1 MSAREIAVLLV
12 VLGLLQVFLAVAA
25 RLLDRRLPVA
35 AATVGIGFPLLFLA
49 PWLLTSR
56 LLVPSND
63 LAAAIPGA
71 APMAAPDPH
80 SLLNDVVYQLVP
92 WELEVRHALAA
103 RRLPLWSDSLEGGSS
118 PWVNPQSGVLSPI
131 AFLARPLPIQHH
143 STAAHAI
150 KMTIALEGV
159 WLLASA
165 LGAGT
170 LAAAIGGLGFA
181 LSGGIQSWALLPPSA
196 AAAGRPGWRWRRS
209 RSCGGR
215 ARDAWRSARS

>member
-1 MSAREIAVLLV
+1 MSASEIAVLLA

-25 RLLDRRLPVA
+25 RLLDRRLSIA

-63 LAAAIPGA
+63 LAKAIPGA
-71 APMAAPDPH
+71 TPMAVPDPH

-103 RRLPLWSDSLEGGSS
+103 GRLPLWSDSLEGGSS

-143 STAAHAI
+143 STASHAI
-150 KMTIALEGV
+150 KMTIALEGT

-165 LGAGT
+165 LGAGP
-170 LAAAIGGLGFA
+170 LAAAIGGLA
-181 LSGGIQSWALLPPSA
+181 
-196 AAAGRPGWRWRRS
+196 
-209 RSCGGR
+209 
-215 ARDAWRSARS
+215 